1 MYYHIILN
9 IAVVSNYY
17 CGTRLIGTNAGVR
30 GYKYILPDNDIPCD
44 LNSIIEKKGD
54 RMIDYYPVPGF
65 GTLKS
70 EILDMGLCTGC
81 SICTIICRFE
91 NLVFEDRPVLKQECS
106 SCQLCNIVCPRAGD
120 ISQKLQKDWEILD
133 RHAIIRSARSTDEG
147 ILKVCQDGG
156 VTTSLLWYALNMGL
170 IDGAVVSGVKDL
182 KPVPIIA
189 STYQE
194 LVSSA
199 GVRYSPSPTYQALI
213 SHSGNGNGKS
223 REARFGLVGTP
234 CQILALRNM
243 QVPDIEGA
251 VLEPSDLIKFNI
263 GLFCM
268 EQFDSRLI
276 EYIGKKINLKNAKKF
291 NMRGDGLHITF
302 SDGSK
307 TLVDKNVI
315 KDFVR
320 PNCHVCTDF
329 TSKYADI
336 SVGNAGSPPGW
347 TTVIIRSESAKAIY
361 SGALRSGFII
371 ENKNFKQLL
380 LNRSVNTFMN
390 IYL

>member
-1 MYYHIILN
+1 
-9 IAVVSNYY
+9 
-17 CGTRLIGTNAGVR
+17 
-30 GYKYILPDNDIPCD
+30 
-44 LNSIIEKKGD
+44 
-54 RMIDYYPVPGF
+54 MIDHYPVPGF

-70 EILDMGLCTGC
+70 EILDKGLCTGC
-81 SICTIICRFE
+81 SICTIMCRFE
-91 NLVFEDRPVLKQECS
+91 NLVFEDLPVMKQECS
-106 SCQLCNIVCPRAGD
+106 SCQLCNIVCPRAGE

-156 VTTSLLWYALNMGL
+156 VTTSLLWYALSRGL

-199 GVRYSPSPTYQALI
+199 GVRYSPSPTYQALL
-213 SHSGNGNGKS
+213 SHSRNGNVKG
-223 REARFGLVGTP
+223 REARLGLVGTP

-268 EQFDSRLI
+268 EQFDSSFL
-276 EYIGKKINLKNAKKF
+276 EYLKTKIDMQNAKKF
-291 NMRGDGLHITF
+291 KMTGNGLNITF
-302 SDGSK
+302 ADGSK
-307 TLVDKNVI
+307 ILVENAEI
-315 KDFVR
+315 RNFVR
-320 PNCHVCTDF
+320 SNCRVCVDF

-336 SVGNAGSPPGW
+336 SVGSAGSPTGW
-347 TTVIIRSESAKAIY
+347 TTVIIRSDAGRAIY
-361 SGALRSGFII
+361 SGALRCGHII
-371 ENKNFKQLL
+371 ENQKSPNHMTIERLSKKKIG
-380 LNRSVNTFMN
+380 RDR
-390 IYL
+390 I